1 MNIKEFVDGF
11 GAMTCVVSVESFED
25 GRYGKF
31 RIVDGNKT
39 YIDSI
44 ENPAP
49 GAEMLVQKF
58 EPNAEYTHYMT
69 RILTLRIIVTELR
82 LIRNVFIPMRIL
94 IECQVYGLI

>member
-1 MNIKEFVDGF
+1 MNIKEYVNGF

-49 GAEMLVQKF
+49 GAEMLV
-58 EPNAEYTHYMT
+58 
-69 RILTLRIIVTELR
+69 
-82 LIRNVFIPMRIL
+82 
-94 IECQVYGLI
+94 